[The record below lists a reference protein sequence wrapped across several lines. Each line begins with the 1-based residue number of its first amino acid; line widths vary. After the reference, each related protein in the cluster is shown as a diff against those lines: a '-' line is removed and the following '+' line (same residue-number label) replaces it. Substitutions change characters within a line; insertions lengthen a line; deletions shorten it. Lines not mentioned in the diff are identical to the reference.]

1 MTTQTHAGRQEEEKV
16 YSWDVMRLGDTCPP
30 ITIQVT
36 KYTIANYAR
45 SVQNTNPMYVSDAAA
60 QAAGFEGI
68 IAPPT
73 MCYQFAP
80 MRRADIMNHL
90 GYVSPEQ
97 AHTNTRSTPFAGT
110 EIVFQGVPVRPGDT
124 IMSFPTID
132 NRWESRTGNR
142 FVSFRILAY
151 NQRGEKVVEYLYN
164 IIWEYARGQKG
175 RG

>member
-1 MTTQTHAGRQEEEKV
+1 MTTQAHTEQEEKV
-16 YSWDVMRLGDTCPP
+16 YNWDVMQIGHTCPP
-30 ITIQVT
+30 LTVQVT
-36 KYTIANYAR
+36 RQTIANYAR
-45 SVQNTNPMYVSDAAA
+45 SVQNNNPIYFSDAAA
-60 QAAGFEGI
+60 RDAGFEGV

-80 MRRADIMNHL
+80 MRRADVMNYH

-97 AHTNTRSTPFAGT
+97 SHTDTRSTPFAGT
-110 EIVFQGVPVRPGDT
+110 EIVFQGVPVRSGDT
-124 IMSFPTID
+124 ITSTSTLD
-132 NRWESRTGNR
+132 NRWESRNGNR
-142 FVSFRILAY
+142 FVSFRVVAH